1 MPLSPLRRRLANGV
15 TVLAKETK
23 TTPSVTILAGMRA
36 GALLDPPGAEGTAA
50 LVARVLDRGTAS
62 RTAAAIADDLDG
74 RGASLSIVAGRH
86 QVSVSATCLA
96 EDFEPILRLVADV
109 LRHPSFPPAE
119 VETRRSE
126 LVTSIR
132 QDEDDPASQAVDTLM
147 GDLYA
152 GHPYGRRGRGTVASV
167 EALTRQ
173 QLVDFH
179 HTWFGPDALSLVVVG
194 DVPEAAVVAA
204 ADAAFADWRTDRPGD
219 PALPV
224 PADGHGRRLRVVP
237 MMNKS
242 QADVAYG
249 LIGISRSDPDYYAAW
264 VMNNALG
271 QYALGG
277 RLGDSIR
284 ERQGMAYY
292 VFSALDA
299 SVAAGPVLIR
309 AGVAA
314 ANVERTIASIDAEL
328 TSLRA
333 TGLSAAEL
341 DESKQYLIGS
351 LPRQLETNADIAG
364 FLLTSEIFD
373 LGADFDARLPD
384 CIAAVTLETANAS
397 ARRLLDPDRA
407 TVVVAG
413 PWEGPAA

>member
-1 MPLSPLRRRLANGV
+1 MSLSPVRQRLPNGA
-15 TVLAKETK
+15 TVVAKETK
-23 TTPSVTILAGMRA
+23 TTSAVTILAGMRA

-50 LVARVLDRGTAS
+50 LVARVLDRGTRT
-62 RTAAAIADDLDG
+62 RTAEAIADDLDG

-86 QVSVSATCLA
+86 QVSVSATCLS
-96 EDFEPILRLVADV
+96 EDFDAILTLVSDV
-109 LRHPSFPPAE
+109 LREPVFPNSE

-132 QDEDDPASQAVDTLM
+132 QDEDDPATQALDTLM
-147 GDLYA
+147 ADLYA
-152 GHPYGRRGRGTVASV
+152 SHPYGRRGRGTVASV
-167 EALTRQ
+167 EGLTRQ
-173 QLVDFH
+173 QLVEFH
-179 HTWFGPDALSLVVVG
+179 RTWFGPAGLILVVVG
-194 DVPEAAVVAA
+194 DVPTSSVLASATK
-204 ADAAFADWRTDRPGD
+204 AFSAWRHERPLD
-219 PALPV
+219 PPLTSPN
-224 PADGHGRRLRVVP
+224 GTRTRHLRVVP

-249 LIGISRSDPDYYAAW
+249 LIGIRRTDPDYYATW

-292 VFSALDA
+292 VYSSLDA
-299 SVAAGPVLIR
+299 SVAAGPLLIR

-314 ANVERTIASIDAEL
+314 SNVERTIASIDAEL
-328 TSLRA
+328 RGLRA
-333 TGLSAAEL
+333 NGLTSTEL

-351 LPRQLETNADIAG
+351 LPRQLETNAGIAG
-364 FLLTSEIFD
+364 FLLTAQIFE
-373 LGADFDARLPD
+373 LGMDFDEQLPD
-384 CIAAVTLETANAS
+384 LIAGVSLEAANAAVA
-397 ARRLLDPDRA
+397 RLLDPDRA

-413 PWEGPAA
+413 PWEGPPA